1 MLTIVAVF
9 GLLVCLGC
17 IVGIAATSVLMRIM
31 DMVMSRPGILYLAVG
46 VRLLLGVALIVAAPA
61 SLFPVLFR
69 IFGVIA
75 ILAALAL
82 PIMGIERIRRLVA
95 WVAALP
101 SIALRLWLVVG
112 FAFGAFLI
120 YGTGITL

>member
-1 MLTIVAVF
+1 MLTIIALF

-17 IVGIAATSVLMRIM
+17 IVGIAATPVFMRIM
-31 DMVMSRPGILYLAVG
+31 DMAMARPGILYLAVG
-46 VRLLLGVALIVAAPA
+46 IRLLLGVALIVAAPD

-69 IFGVIA
+69 IVGVVA

-82 PIMGIERIRRLVA
+82 PIMGIERIRRLVG
-95 WVAALP
+95 WFAALP
-101 SIALRLWLVVG
+101 PLALRLWLVFG

-120 YGTGITL
+120 YGTGVL